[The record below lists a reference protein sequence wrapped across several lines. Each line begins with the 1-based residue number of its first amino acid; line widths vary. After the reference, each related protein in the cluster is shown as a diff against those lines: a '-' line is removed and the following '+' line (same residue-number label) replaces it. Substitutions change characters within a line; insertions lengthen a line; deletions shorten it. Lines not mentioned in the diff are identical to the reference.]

1 VTRLERLRGALEEPL
16 LVTTPANV
24 RYLTGFESSNAALYV
39 GADRN
44 VLFTDFRYAEAA
56 RDVEDVELVQVER
69 ALLRGLARHLE
80 GTAGFEADHVTYSGH
95 MTLADAGLDLV
106 PRSGLVERLRAV
118 KDDAELELIRKAAEI
133 TSGAYERLA
142 EERFVGRTERELA
155 WRLGELMYE
164 LGSHGESFP
173 GTVASGPNGATPHA
187 HTGDRVVEPGETVV
201 VDAGATVEG
210 YAADCTRTF
219 ATGELPE
226 ELEHAYRVC
235 LEAQQAGLDAVGPG
249 VSGREADAAARQVIE
264 SAGLGEAFGH
274 GLGHGV
280 GLLVH
285 EAPSLR
291 PESEDTLEPN
301 NVVTVEPGIYLPVR
315 GGVRIEDLV
324 VVREGA
330 PVILTSF
337 TKELVT
343 VA

>member
-1 VTRLERLRGALEEPL
+1 VTRLERLRRGLEEPL

-39 GADRN
+39 AADRT

-56 RDVEDVELVQVER
+56 RRVEGVELVEVER
-69 ALLRGLARHLE
+69 ALMRGLAGRLE
-80 GTAGFEADHVTYSGH
+80 GTIGFEADHVTYSGYR
-95 MTLADAGLDLV
+95 TLADAGLDLV
-106 PRSGLVERLRAV
+106 PRSRLVERLRAV
-118 KDDAELELIRKAAEI
+118 KEEGELELILKASEI
-133 TSGAYERLA
+133 TSEAYERLA
-142 EERFVGRTERELA
+142 EERFVGRSERELA
-155 WRLGELMYE
+155 WRLGELMFA
-164 LGSHGESFP
+164 LGSHGASFP
-173 GTVASGPNGATPHA
+173 ATVASGPNGATPHA
-187 HTGDRVVEPGETVV
+187 ETGDRIIEPGETVV
-201 VDAGATVEG
+201 VDSGATVDG

-219 ATGELPE
+219 ATGDLPD

-235 LEAQQAGLDAVGPG
+235 LEAQQAGLEAVAPG
-249 VSGREADAAARQVIE
+249 VTGREADAAARQVIE
-264 SAGLGEAFGH
+264 GAGLGEAFGH

-301 NVVTVEPGIYLPVR
+301 NVVTVEPGIYLPGL

-324 VVREGA
+324 VVREGG